1 MRTILFF
8 LFLVVSK
15 SLWGLT
21 EDELKWKR
29 DYYRLKAA
37 NMEQKAK
44 TDSVFRVLYSISMSN
59 PALLEEL
66 STDFLNYSKK
76 KNQVYG
82 KAYLSKA
89 LSYSTGVALKQ
100 TGYYCKMSIP
110 LLEKE
115 KDSVA
120 LCFAN
125 QILAGVYEQSGN
137 YGLAMKTN
145 LKALRIAQKINND
158 MLIANTYNDLGLIMN
173 EKRNYSTAKSY
184 YFKALYYRKKSK
196 DTYGIQSTCTNLGI
210 LYKNLRQ
217 YDSAFYFQRQSM
229 QLAKSLN
236 STYSIAYAYNDLG
249 VIHLKLHALDSAE
262 IYFKKSVKLRKEIDE
277 KWELGFT
284 YNFLGE
290 LYRLRNNKGRSI
302 EYLKAAV
309 SLGEQS
315 GNTKQIY
322 ESYQQ
327 LSLTFAKFKQY
338 DSAFYYN
345 QKFEQLKDSVIAQR
359 NNLAAEM
366 LIADYEFEKKQQ
378 EIKLLRNQ
386 TEMQALHIDTQ
397 RNWLWIAGLG
407 FFSLIGFI
415 VLFIRNRQL
424 HLIRLQLESQQ
435 KEEVLRQEAQQ
446 KIHEDRQRISR
457 ELHDNIGAN
466 LTVFKELISEREHPD
481 EASEIKQ
488 LTEET
493 IQELRKSVWLLNREE
508 STFEEWVIRLRE
520 YFKHLRKVRIQVYS
534 PDSSNPVIHARVLTE
549 LFRVIQEGVNNAL
562 KHASCTE
569 ILITITNERNQLQI
583 SIDDNGI
590 GIRESDL
597 PGFGLINMKERINSI
612 SGEIVYQQS
621 EGKGTSILISIPL
634 MQTT

>member
-1 MRTILFF
+1 MRTGLLF
-8 LFLVVSK
+8 LLLVVSK

-21 EDELKWKR
+21 EDELKWKKE
-29 DYYRLKAA
+29 YYRLKASK
-37 NMEQKAK
+37 MDQKAK
-44 TDSVFRVLYSISMSN
+44 TDSVFRVLYSISTSN

-66 STDFLNYSKK
+66 STDFLNYSKE

-82 KAYLSKA
+82 KAYLAKT
-89 LSYSTGVALKQ
+89 LSYSTGVALKE

-110 LLEKE
+110 LLENE

-145 LKALRIAQKINND
+145 LKALRIGQKINND

-184 YFKALYYRKKSK
+184 YLKALYYRKKSK
-196 DTYGIQSTCTNLGI
+196 DTYGMQSSYTNLGI
-210 LYKNLRQ
+210 LYKNLRK
-217 YDSAFYFQRQSM
+217 YDSAFYFQKQSL
-229 QLAKSLN
+229 QLARALK
-236 STYSIAYAYNDLG
+236 STYAIAFVYNDLG
-249 VIHLKLHALDSAE
+249 GIHLAMRNLDSAE
-262 IYFKKSVKLRKEIDE
+262 YYFQESVKLRKEIGE

-290 LYRLRNNKGRSI
+290 LYRLRDDKGKSI
-302 EYLKAAV
+302 EYLKVAI

-315 GNTKQIY
+315 GNIKQIY
-322 ESYQQ
+322 ESFEL

-345 QKFEQLKDSVIAQR
+345 QKFEQLKDSVIARR

-407 FFSLIGFI
+407 LLSLIGFI
-415 VLFIRNRQL
+415 VLFVRNRQL
-424 HLIRLQLESQQ
+424 RLMKLQLESQQ
-435 KEEVLRQEAQQ
+435 KEEALRQEAQQ
-446 KIHEDRQRISR
+446 KIQEDRQRISR

-466 LTVFKELISEREHPD
+466 LTVFKELISDIERPD

-493 IQELRKSVWLLNREE
+493 IQELRKSVWLLNHEE

-520 YFKHLRKVRIQVYS
+520 YFKHIRKVRIQTFS
-534 PDSSNPVIHARVLTE
+534 PDFSNPIIHARVLTE

-569 ILITITNERNQLQI
+569 ILITIKNENQQLKI
-583 SIDDNGI
+583 AIEDNGI
-590 GIRESDL
+590 GITESDL
-597 PGFGLINMKERINSI
+597 PGFGLINMKERMNSI

-621 EGKGTSILISIPL
+621 EGKGTSVLISIPL
-634 MQTT
+634 TQTT

>member
-1 MRTILFF
+1 MRTGLFF

-37 NMEQKAK
+37 KINLKAK
-44 TDSVFRVLYSISMSN
+44 TDSVFILFFKISNSN
-59 PALLEEL
+59 SSLLEEF
-66 STDFLNYSKK
+66 SSDFITYSKT

-82 KAYLSKA
+82 KAYLAKS
-89 LSYSTGVALKQ
+89 LDYLLNNSRSNL
-100 TGYYCKMSIP
+100 YYCKKSLP
-110 LLEKE
+110 LFKKE
-115 KDSVA
+115 KDTIGY
-120 LCFAN
+120 CFAL
-125 QILAGVYEQSGN
+125 QILSEIYKKSGN
-137 YGLAMKTN
+137 NDLSLKTSK
-145 LKALRIAQKINND
+145 KALKIAFALRNGV
-158 MLIANTYNDLGLIMN
+158 LIANTFSNVGLIMSS
-173 EKRNYSTAKSY
+173 KQNYLMAKNSFLNALTYRLKNNDKYGLLSTY
-184 YFKALYYRKKSK
+184 
-196 DTYGIQSTCTNLGI
+196 TNLGI
-210 LYKNLRQ
+210 AYKNLKQ
-217 YDSAFYFQRQSM
+217 YDSAFYFQRKSL

-236 STYSIAYAYNDLG
+236 SSYSIAYAHNDLG
-249 VIHLKLHALDSAE
+249 VIHLNLKDLDSAE
-262 IYFKKSVKLRKEIDE
+262 FYFKSSVKLRKEIDE

-290 LYRLRNNKGRSI
+290 LYRIRNNKAKSI
-302 EYLKAAV
+302 DFLKKAI
-309 SLGEQS
+309 SLGAQS

-327 LSLTFAKFKQY
+327 LSLTFAKFKSY

-345 QKFEQLKDSVIAQR
+345 QKFEQLKDSVIARR

-407 FFSLIGFI
+407 LLSLVGFI
-415 VLFIRNRQL
+415 VLFVRNRQL
-424 HLIRLQLESQQ
+424 RLIRLQLESQK
-435 KEEVLRQEAQQ
+435 KEERLRQEAQQ
-446 KIHEDRQRISR
+446 KIQEDRQRISR

-466 LTVFKELISEREHPD
+466 LTVFKELISDRENPG
-481 EASEIKQ
+481 EASEIRQ

-493 IQELRKSVWLLNREE
+493 IQELRKSVWLLNHEE

-520 YFKHLRKVRIQVYS
+520 YFKHIRKVRIQTFS
-534 PDSSNPVIHARVLTE
+534 PDFSNPIIHARVLTE

-569 ILITITNERNQLQI
+569 ILITIKNEDQQLNI
-583 SIDDNGI
+583 AIEDNGI
-590 GIRESDL
+590 GITESDL
-597 PGFGLINMKERINSI
+597 PGFGLINMKERMNSI
-612 SGEIVYQQS
+612 GGKITFQRP

-634 MQTT
+634 TQTT